1 MRSATTLSEVP
12 HSGMPVW
19 VAWARSLRRTLRW
32 PARIPR
38 RGLLALAAALLVEVL
53 LASSPALANSPMSSG
68 LESFGAK
75 VSDEQL
81 SDMRG
86 KFVRPENVSYFG
98 ISMATSWQNS
108 DEVTTSAVLL
118 FSVSFLHGANGLSGA
133 NPVVAVAWNRDCDS
147 CGDPAMDVIGFGP
160 AAQNDYVA
168 VTSAAQLVP
177 VGGLD
182 SVHGAVQSQQIAGV
196 GNRVTNAMQL
206 AIVPA
211 SAAHQMDTSQLQTL
225 SQSTVETFADGSS
238 LGFLV
243 SANQLG
249 ISMVSS
255 DGGSALRQ
263 GVDGALSQATQHV
276 LLNDNLNTISNAM
289 TITVGVDGPAQHQAP
304 QIDGVLSALKD
315 RF

>member
-12 HSGMPVW
+12 HSGMPAW

-177 VGGLD
+177 WAAWTR
-182 SVHGAVQSQQIAGV
+182 SMAPSRA
-196 GNRVTNAMQL
+196 NRS
-206 AIVPA
+206 PA
-211 SAAHQMDTSQLQTL
+211 SATGLPTPCSLPSCLLRRLTRWIRRNCRRFRKARWKPSPTAARSVFSFPQTS
-225 SQSTVETFADGSS
+225 S
-238 LGFLV
+238 V
-243 SANQLG
+243 S
-249 ISMVSS
+249 
-255 DGGSALRQ
+255 RW
-263 GVDGALSQATQHV
+263 
-276 LLNDNLNTISNAM
+276 
-289 TITVGVDGPAQHQAP
+289 
-304 QIDGVLSALKD
+304 
-315 RF
+315 